1 MRNNGRKLQMS
12 AYRPFFKLMTVSLLL
27 IFSQATFAAPLPTK
41 SAVKKSRTI
50 TRVIFRPPLSNKR
63 PDRTTG
69 AGTRDSRK
77 CQKSASATGEAK
89 LPLMALVPLQKSE
102 GLTLSRGLTLSGGLT
117 LSERPTYWV
126 YLPENSAK
134 KVVLNIQEK
143 EDSLQ
148 GNQIISTYKP
158 HSQTFFTINGA
169 SGLMSLTPS
178 ATSPPLKIGKIYK
191 WAMVLVCE
199 KVHPDN
205 PVVTAWVRR
214 VAPVGSL
221 KPETTLAQAAWY
233 GEQGL
238 WYDALTT
245 LAQAKPV
252 NTPDLPNIWDDFLK
266 SGELEPIPMDAARS
280 YSVALP

>member
-1 MRNNGRKLQMS
+1 MS
-12 AYRPFFKLMTVSLLL
+12 TDRPFFKLITVGLLL
-27 IFSQATFAAPLPTK
+27 IFSQAAFAAPSPTK

-69 AGTRDSRK
+69 AGTRNGQW
-77 CQKSASATGEAK
+77 CQKSTPSTTGNN
-89 LPLMALVPLQKSE
+89 LPLMALVPMQQS
-102 GLTLSRGLTLSGGLT
+102 GGSALSGGLT
-117 LSERPTYWV
+117 LSERPTFWV
-126 YLPENSAK
+126 YLPANSAK
-134 KVVLNIQEK
+134 QVVLNIQEQ
-143 EDSLQ
+143 EETRQ
-148 GNQIISTYKP
+148 GNRIESTFKP
-158 HSQTFFTINGA
+158 HSQTFFTTNGA

-178 ATSPPLKIGKIYK
+178 ETSPPLTIGKTYI

-205 PVVTAWVRR
+205 PVVTAWVHR
-214 VAPVGSL
+214 VAPPGTL
-221 KPETTLAQAAWY
+221 KPETTLAQASWY
-233 GEQGL
+233 GGQGL

-252 NTPDLPNIWDDFLK
+252 NTPDLSDTWNNFLK
-266 SGELEPIPMDAARS
+266 SGELEPIPMDAART

>member
-1 MRNNGRKLQMS
+1 MS
-12 AYRPFFKLMTVSLLL
+12 TDRPFFKLITVGLLL
-27 IFSQATFAAPLPTK
+27 IFSQAAFAAPSPTK

-69 AGTRDSRK
+69 AGTRNGQW
-77 CQKSASATGEAK
+77 CQKSTPSTTGNN
-89 LPLMALVPLQKSE
+89 LPLMALVPMQQS
-102 GLTLSRGLTLSGGLT
+102 GGSALSGGLT
-117 LSERPTYWV
+117 LSERPTFWV
-126 YLPENSAK
+126 YLPANSAK
-134 KVVLNIQEK
+134 QVVLNIQEQ
-143 EDSLQ
+143 EETLQ
-148 GNQIISTYKP
+148 GNRIESTFKP
-158 HSQTFFTINGA
+158 HSQTFFTTNGA

-178 ATSPPLKIGKIYK
+178 ETSPPLTIGKTYI

-205 PVVTAWVRR
+205 PVVTAWVHR
-214 VAPVGSL
+214 VAPPGTL
-221 KPETTLAQAAWY
+221 KPETTLAQASWY
-233 GEQGL
+233 GGQGL

-252 NTPDLPNIWDDFLK
+252 KTPDLSDTWNNFLK
-266 SGELEPIPMDAARS
+266 SGELESIPMDAART

>member
-1 MRNNGRKLQMS
+1 MRNNGRKFKMS
-12 AYRPFFKLMTVSLLL
+12 TYHPFCKLMTVGLLL
-27 IFSQATFAAPLPTK
+27 IFSQATFAAPSPTK
-41 SAVKKSRTI
+41 SAVKKNRTI

-69 AGTRDSRK
+69 AGTRDSRR
-77 CQKSASATGEAK
+77 CQRSTPSTTGNN
-89 LPLMALVPLQKSE
+89 LPLMALVPMQQS
-102 GLTLSRGLTLSGGLT
+102 GGSALSGGLT
-117 LSERPTYWV
+117 LSERPTFWV

-134 KVVLNIQEK
+134 QVVLNIQEQ
-143 EDSLQ
+143 EETLQ
-148 GNQIISTYKP
+148 GNQIKPTFKP
-158 HSQTFFTINGA
+158 HSQTFFTTNGA

-178 ATSPPLKIGKIYK
+178 KTSPPLKVGKTYI

-205 PVVTAWVRR
+205 PVVTAWVHR
-214 VAPVGSL
+214 VVPLGTL
-221 KPETTLAQAAWY
+221 KPGTTLAQATWY

-245 LAQAKPV
+245 LAQAKSI
-252 NTPDLPNIWDDFLK
+252 NTPDLPQVWDDFLK
-266 SGELEPIPMDAARS
+266 SGELEPIPMDAART